1 MCTDWQVRGQ
11 HRRDI
16 GRTTKQVESG
26 LLVRPQRMKGRKAK
40 YPFVY
45 LGCNYCFRNR
55 TQHANKLLFA
65 RRRPQFDRKAG
76 WYLKR
81 TSRLASVSE
90 ANASKA

>member
-11 HRRDI
+11 HPRDI
-16 GRTTKQVESG
+16 GRTTKQVGTS
-26 LLVRPQRMKGRKAK
+26 RAAAMKGRKAK

-90 ANASKA
+90 ADASKA